1 MAQNMVCLSYCF
13 IIATKHHD
21 QGSLQK
27 KVFNLSYS
35 FRRLESVSD
44 GAKAKHWAERA
55 NWEWRV

>member
-1 MAQNMVCLSYCF
+1 MAQNMDCLGYCF
-13 IIATKHHD
+13 IVATKHHD

-44 GAKAKHWAERA
+44 GAKAAGTA
-55 NWEWRV
+55 PP